1 MTINFILAFFKNK
14 HSGQKDFPTHPNV
27 CFDNGIQTFQIIET
41 YMGVFPS
48 GFLTLSLAKVKP
60 RRVKLEGLLNFS
72 DSDVQKPSIQLMGI
86 VLF

>member
-1 MTINFILAFFKNK
+1 
-14 HSGQKDFPTHPNV
+14 
-27 CFDNGIQTFQIIET
+27 
-41 YMGVFPS
+41 MGVFPS